1 MRNAKMLGRL
11 LAVLTAVLLAVPAV
25 AAAGQ
30 LKAGVA
36 VEDASWHVGASAG
49 QYASGD
55 ELDANDAG
63 GVFASVHNEDPHQH
77 STRRKASYGMQ
88 SRLSARA
95 IVVEGADGQKFALVK
110 NDLYIP
116 QDLLWRRTAQILEGM
131 GIGIDRDNLT
141 MASSHNHSTPMYSS
155 TGWGVWVFQD
165 VFDFRFFEYMA
176 KTMARAV
183 KRAHDSRV
191 PVKVGGSVSQ
201 YGFVQRNV
209 PGPSRGDDDSP
220 AGFPNEY
227 TDHDMIVVR
236 FDRLSDG
243 KPLANIVN
251 YAVHPE
257 DLEGNDLI
265 SADYLGPM
273 ERMADRATGATTI
286 YTQGAVGSTEPEDN
300 RWHNIHERAY
310 FSHAQYAQSEFKAR
324 GMAGAIVNTFKDI
337 AANTPEEP
345 SRFVPFRSDFG
356 DADVQFRDRWFAG
369 PASHQYPG
377 ISSCRTDH
385 ALSGDPRFPVVGF
398 PDCQTFNDTPAGDL
412 VQIPTQD
419 TGITTD
425 TIQQFGIPVPENYS
439 APSYTGLEEDV
450 SVHFQTLRIGDIL
463 FTICSCEQWADQS
476 RNIKTRTDRKAGN
489 QWNGWDW
496 TPDCV
501 PAGGGNWRCPPNMD
515 RVISDA
521 VKQKVH
527 AQVTNDAKGWDDLSY
542 VAQAESEPTN
552 PAEIKGN
559 YTHDD
564 TLGHPDAGANANL
577 GYGLTVAMG
586 MGNDFNGYIATYR
599 EYQRGD
605 HYRKALTAWGPHA
618 SDYMATRLV
627 KMARGMQ
634 PGQGDPF
641 PVVPGNLNVVSGLT
655 PGELPGSEA
664 KTTADLNHNERRAAT
679 IGEFAANGMAAYEA
693 SLPDDRAAKIVRH
706 PDDVERFGAASF
718 TWVGGSNFTDNPVVR
733 VQRFTDGKWTDW
745 ADQSGEVPI
754 TIKFPPSNDRPAY
767 RVQGSEFQWTAHFEA
782 FVSRYDLMDRPL
794 ATPPGS
800 YRFLVRGKRKQGSGP
815 VDYSLT
821 SREFLVKPWTGVTIE
836 GLSADG
842 GQPAFKVGP
851 RRSID
856 CKPGGNVTIPAR
868 LGPIDY
874 PDTWQSGHPSKPAFI
889 KGDRRCYRD
898 PAAPN
903 DPEKLEW
910 YCRPQANDPNGCSF
924 RPWLDV
930 GDLDRVVFTI
940 VSANGKVDRVR
951 GVKVGGEWQAERK
964 LKSGEGAYIEAGDA
978 CDAHGNYNGTPSGTV
993 GNKNAVPD
1001 RPPAGFSCVPKPA
1014 PGEVPGEGGGGS
1026 GGGGSGS
1033 GPGGIS
1039 GSNPLGLPSSKKT
1052 CLDRRRFSFKI
1063 HQPPRRRIVS
1073 VNVYVNGKRKLSRKG
1088 SKITR
1093 VTIKKLPATKKTY
1106 VVRIVALTNRGD
1118 RVISQRR
1125 YRGCKKGR
1133 PSTRVEPRKGR

>member
-1 MRNAKMLGRL
+1 MRLAL
-11 LAVLTAVLLAVPAV
+11 LAAALIALLALPAP
-25 AAAGQ
+25 AGAGQ
-30 LKAGVA
+30 VKAGAA

-55 ELDANDAG
+55 ELDENDAG
-63 GVFASVHNEDPHQH
+63 GVFASVHSEDPHQH
-77 STRRKASYGMQ
+77 ATRRRHSYGIQ
-88 SRLSARA
+88 SRLTARA

-116 QDLLWRRTAQILEGM
+116 QDLLWRRTAQILEGT

-141 MASSHNHSTPMYSS
+141 MAVSHNHSSPMYSS

-176 KTMARAV
+176 QTMARAV

-191 PVKVGGSVSQ
+191 PVRVGGSVSQ
-201 YGFVQRNV
+201 YGFVHRNV
-209 PGPSRGDDDSP
+209 PGPSTADDGTP
-220 AGFPNEY
+220 AGFPNDY
-227 TDHDMIVVR
+227 TDHDMIVIR

-251 YAVHPE
+251 FAVHPE

-265 SADYLGPM
+265 SADFLGPM

-286 YTQGAVGSTEPEDN
+286 YTQGAVGNTEPEEN
-300 RWHNIHERAY
+300 RWHGIHERAY

-324 GMAGAIVNTFKDI
+324 GMAGAIVDTFRDI
-337 AANTPEEP
+337 EANTPEDP
-345 SRFVPFRSDFG
+345 SRFVPFRSEFDDG
-356 DADVQFRDRWFAG
+356 EVQFRDRWFAG

-377 ISSCRTDH
+377 ISNCRTDN
-385 ALSGDPRFPVVGF
+385 ALSGDPRYPIVGF
-398 PDCQTFNDTPAGDL
+398 PDCQSFNDSPAGDF

-419 TGITTD
+419 TGVTTD
-425 TIQQFGIPVPENYS
+425 TIQRYGLPVPENYS

-450 SVHFQTLRIGDIL
+450 SVHLQAFRIGDIL
-463 FTICSCEQWADQS
+463 FTVCSCEQWADQS
-476 RNIKTRTDRKAGN
+476 MNIKSRTDRRAGN
-489 QWNGWDW
+489 PHNGYDW
-496 TPDCV
+496 TRFCV
-501 PAGGGNWRCPPNMD
+501 PAGGGNWRCQHPNGEK
-515 RVISDA
+515 VISNEL
-521 VKQKVH
+521 KEKIE
-527 AQVTNDAKGWDDLSY
+527 AQVNNPANGWDDLSY
-542 VAQAESEPTN
+542 VAQAESEPTD
-552 PAEIKGN
+552 PKQIKGN

-564 TLGHPDAGANANL
+564 SAANASL

-586 MGNDFNGYIATYR
+586 MANDYNGYIATYR

-627 KMARGMQ
+627 KMGRGMR
-634 PGQGDPF
+634 PGQADPF
-641 PVVPGNLNVVSGLT
+641 PVVPGNLNVVSGIV

-664 KTTADLNHNERRAAT
+664 KTTVDLSHNERRASG
-679 IGEFAANGMAAYEA
+679 IGEVASGAVAAYEA

-718 TWVGGSNFTDNPVVR
+718 TWVGGSNYTDNPVVR
-733 VQRFTDGKWTDW
+733 VQRFTDGKWVDYS
-745 ADQSGEVPI
+745 DQSGEVPV
-754 TIKFPPSNDRPAY
+754 TLEFPASGDRPAY
-767 RVQGSEFQWTAHFEA
+767 RVSGAEFQWTAHFEA
-782 FVSRYDLMDRPL
+782 FVSRYDLMDRPI

-800 YRFLVRGKRKQGSGP
+800 YRFLVRGKRKQGSGAP
-815 VDYSLT
+815 KDYSLT

-836 GLSADG
+836 SLSADG

-856 CKPGGNVTIPAR
+856 CKPGGGVTIPAR

-874 PDTWQSGHPSKPAFI
+874 PDTWQSGHPVKPAFI
-889 KGDRRCYRD
+889 KPDRRCYRD

-903 DPEKLEW
+903 DPDKLEW
-910 YCRPQANDPNGCSF
+910 YCRPQANDPFGCSF

-930 GDLDRVVFTI
+930 GDLERVVFTI
-940 VSANGKVDRVR
+940 VSANGRTERVR
-951 GVKVGGEWQAERK
+951 GVKVGGEWRAERK
-964 LKSGEGAYIEAGDA
+964 LRSGEGAYVEAGDA
-978 CDAHGNYNGTPSGTV
+978 CDVHGNYNGKPSAMV

-1014 PGEVPGEGGGGS
+1014 PGQVPGEGGPGGGPGGGS
-1026 GGGGSGS
+1026 GGGV
-1033 GPGGIS
+1033 GGT
-1039 GSNPLGLPSSKKT
+1039 NPLGLPDPKKT

-1063 HQPPRRRIVS
+1063 HQPPRRRIVA
-1073 VNVYVNGKRKLSRKG
+1073 VNVFVNGKRKYSKRG
-1088 SKITR
+1088 RKITR
-1093 VTIKKLPATKKTY
+1093 ITIKKLPANSKTY
-1106 VVRIVALTNRGD
+1106 RVRIVAVTNRGD
-1118 RVISQRR
+1118 RVISDRR
-1125 YRGCKKGR
+1125 YKGCKKGR
-1133 PSTRVEPRKGR
+1133 PSTRVEPRRGR